1 MHLLLPLLPKLPLRL
16 PSTALVEPEDSGPV
30 DWEPEDWGPVDWGP
44 EDWELVDWGL
54 VERSLVL

>member
-16 PSTALVEPEDSGPV
+16 PSTALVEPED
-30 DWEPEDWGPVDWGP
+30 
-44 EDWELVDWGL
+44 WELVDWGL

>member
-16 PSTALVEPEDSGPV
+16 PSTALVEPEDLGPV
-30 DWEPEDWGPVDWGP
+30 DWEPEDWGPV
-44 EDWELVDWGL
+44 DWELVDWGL

>member
-1 MHLLLPLLPKLPLRL
+1 MHLLPPLLPKLPLRL
-16 PSTALVEPEDSGPV
+16 PSTALVEPEDLGPV
-30 DWEPEDWGPVDWGP
+30 DWEP

>member
-1 MHLLLPLLPKLPLRL
+1 MHLLLLLLPKLPLRL

-30 DWEPEDWGPVDWGP
+30 DWEPEDWGPVDWG
-44 EDWELVDWGL
+44 L